1 MPGIF
6 DAVAQYNSGELSGS
20 EAAREA
26 IQSVASDAVVMAA
39 TWGVFKGGSALL
51 RKGISKFARQG
62 LSPAKVRKL
71 ELNLVEEEFKVN
83 WKNPDITARGMQYED
98 LVVPELE
105 KSGTMRLAPNTNTFD
120 AFNRRTGHAVSI
132 KSLDTQTAARIL
144 DPRQIEHTVD
154 SYVRKV
160 KNFKEIK
167 GTYKQ
172 IAITKDKVLSSEIRI
187 GVPKETN
194 MDQWLSLQKSAM
206 KAEQQGVKITFGV
219 EE

>member
-1 MPGIF
+1 MKISSF
-6 DAVAQYNSGELSGS
+6 
-20 EAAREA
+20 
-26 IQSVASDAVVMAA
+26 QSL
-39 TWGVFKGGSALL
+39 K
-51 RKGISKFARQG
+51 KQG
-62 LSPAKVRKL
+62 L
-71 ELNLVEEEFKVN
+71 
-83 WKNPDITARGMQYED
+83 
-98 LVVPELE
+98 
-105 KSGTMRLAPNTNTFD
+105 FD

-160 KNFKEIK
+160 KNFKGI
-167 GTYKQ
+167 GRTQKQ
-172 IAITKDKVLSSEIRI
+172 EAIGIEKVLSSEIRI

-219 EE
+219 GE